1 MFYHLFFEALKEY
14 FSPFNVFR
22 YISFRAIY
30 ATITALL
37 LSLFFGP
44 MMITY
49 LKKLKIGQYI
59 REDGP
64 QTHLSKAGT
73 PTMGGVLIIV
83 SVLLSIIMW
92 ARWDQPILYIMI
104 FSLIWFAGLGFL
116 DDYRKLTQRQSLGL
130 RAWQKLCLQG
140 IGAIIISVYL
150 FKYGYSS
157 SEEGG
162 KLIIPFFKQYRPNLG
177 YLMIPFSVLVIVG
190 SSNAV
195 NLTDGLDGLAIG
207 CTLFVAVA
215 FGVTGYLTSHQNL
228 SNYLDI
234 IHLPTNGEVATIF
247 CAALI
252 GAGIGFLWYNCHPA
266 EVIMGD
272 TGSLALGAALG
283 TVALVIKAEIMLVI
297 VGGIFVVEV
306 LSVILQVWSFRTRQK
321 RIFKMAPLHHH
332 FELIGWHETKVVT
345 RFWIVALILMLIGL
359 STLKIR

>member
-44 MMITY
+44 TMITY

-73 PTMGGVLIIV
+73 PTMGGILIIV
-83 SVLLSIIMW
+83 SVLLSLLIW
-92 ARWDQPILYIMI
+92 SRLDQPILYIVI
-104 FSLIWFAGLGFL
+104 FSLVWFAGLGFL
-116 DDYRKLTQRQSLGL
+116 DDYRKLTQKQSLGL
-130 RAWQKLCLQG
+130 RAWQKLCLQAV
-140 IGAIIISVYL
+140 GATIIAVYL
-150 FKYGYSS
+150 NQYGYANSV
-157 SEEGG
+157 ERT
-162 KLIIPFFKQYRPNLG
+162 KLIIPFFKNARPDIG

-207 CTLFVAVA
+207 CTLFVAIA

-234 IHLPTNGEVATIF
+234 IHLPVNGEVATIF

-252 GAGIGFLWYNCHPA
+252 GSGIGFLWYNCHPA

-272 TGSLALGAALG
+272 TGSLALGASLG
-283 TVALVIKAEIMLVI
+283 TVALVIKAEIMLII

-332 FELIGWHETKVVT
+332 FELLGWHETKVVS